1 MNAKQ
6 LGLTI
11 VLAGFAALNAYD
23 FYIYGVLGFLQIAFT
38 NAATTA
44 IFVDLVIALT
54 MVAVWM
60 TRDAAQRRV
69 NAIPYLLLTVCLGSI
84 GPLAYLVGRFR
95 DDAENSSSSILHS
108 HHATPSGSLSTGGRG

>member
-6 LGLTI
+6 LGLTT

-23 FYIYGVLGFLQIAFT
+23 LYIYGAQGLLHIAFS
-38 NAATTA
+38 NAGTTA
-44 IFVDLVIALT
+44 IFADAVIALT
-54 MVAVWM
+54 MVAVWR

-69 NAIPYLLLTVCLGSI
+69 NVLLYLLLTVCLGSI

-95 DDAENSSSSILHS
+95 DGAENSSASILHS
-108 HHATPSGSLSTGGRG
+108 RQA

>member
-6 LGLTI
+6 LGLI
-11 VLAGFAALNAYD
+11 VVLAGFAALNAYD
-23 FYIYGVLGFLQIAFT
+23 FYIYGAQGFLHIAFT
-38 NAATTA
+38 NAGTTA
-44 IFVDLVIALT
+44 IFADLAIALT

-69 NAIPYLLLTVCLGSI
+69 NVLPYLLLTVCLGSI

-95 DDAENSSSSILHS
+95 DGAENSSASILRS
-108 HHATPSGSLSTGGRG
+108 RQSAAGQK

>member
-6 LGLTI
+6 LVLTM

-23 FYIYGVLGFLQIAFT
+23 FYIYGAQGFLHIAFT
-38 NAATTA
+38 NAGTTA
-44 IFVDLVIALT
+44 IFADLVIALT

-69 NAIPYLLLTVCLGSI
+69 NVLPYLLLTVCLGSI
-84 GPLAYLVGRFR
+84 GPLAYLVGRFQ
-95 DDAENSSSSILHS
+95 DAPENSRPSIHPPR
-108 HHATPSGSLSTGGRG
+108 H